1 MDQITVAETS
11 VPVRATVDVLVCGA
25 GLGGVAAATAAARA
39 GARTMLIE
47 RNSYP
52 GGVATAGMCC
62 SIFNCYHT
70 SAGEPA
76 VFGIS
81 AEVADR
87 LAAAEGFGAKWRQH
101 KGHIIYDLETAK
113 LELLNLLL
121 EVGVQVQFNT
131 IATGAVMDGDTLRGV
146 IVQSKSGPE
155 AILADVVVDST
166 GDGDVASLAGAAQH
180 VCQKAPHSLCFR
192 LGNVDVDRFV
202 GYFEAHPDQYAE
214 YMDVEWTLDEALA
227 QYRECGTFLF
237 PHGGG
242 MQMDLFRQAK
252 ASGDLPAQVGIQD
265 TTDACQMHALRRT
278 GIVHVITGFTHF
290 DGLDISL
297 ISQSLNDG
305 RRMAFVVADVYRK
318 YLPGFEN
325 AFIAGTGDN
334 LGVRLSRYLDG
345 EFVFTA
351 EMMLAGVRHPDAVGQ
366 MVGWD
371 NQVRH
376 HGQGAWCVQALR
388 SDSFDLPYRC
398 LLPRRVDGLLM
409 GAGRS
414 ISTNDPGL
422 LRCMAQTMVVGQ
434 AAGAA
439 AAVAARAGATP
450 RAVGVELVQEELRKQ
465 GVPVG

>member
-1 MDQITVAETS
+1 MDATTVAAQS
-11 VPVRATVDVLVCGA
+11 APVRARVDVLVCGG
-25 GLGGVAAATAAARA
+25 GLAGVAAATAAARA
-39 GARTMLIE
+39 GAKTMLIE

-70 SAGEPA
+70 SAGEPG

-87 LAAAEGFGAKWRQH
+87 LAGAEGFGDKWRQH
-101 KGHIIYDLETAK
+101 KGHIIYDLESGK

-121 EVGVQVQFNT
+121 EAGVQVQLNT
-131 IATGAVMDGDTLRGV
+131 IVTGAVMDGDRLRGMT
-146 IVQSKSGPE
+146 VQSKSGLE

-166 GDGDVASLAGAAQH
+166 GDGDVGAVAGTPQHASEKSL
-180 VCQKAPHSLCFR
+180 HSLCFR
-192 LGNVDVDRFV
+192 LGNVDVDQFV
-202 GYFEAHPDQYAE
+202 RYFEDHPDQYAE
-214 YMDVEWTLDEALA
+214 YMDVEWSLQEALD

-252 ASGDLPAQVGIQD
+252 ASGDLPARIGIQD

-290 DGLDISL
+290 DGLDIDL
-297 ISQSLNDG
+297 ISQSINDG

-325 AFIAGTGDN
+325 SFIAGTADN
-334 LGVRLSRYLDG
+334 LGVRTSRYLDG
-345 EFVFTA
+345 DFVFT
-351 EMMLAGVRHPDAVGQ
+351 EDMMQAGVRHPDAVGK
-366 MVGWD
+366 MVGWETE
-371 NQVRH
+371 VRH
-376 HGQGAWCVQALR
+376 HGQGAWSVQALR
-388 SDSFDLPYRC
+388 ADSFDLPYRC
-398 LLPRRVDGLLM
+398 LLPRRVEGLLA
-409 GAGRS
+409 GSGRS
-414 ISTNDPGL
+414 ISTDNPWL

-439 AAVAARAGATP
+439 AAVAAKAGVTP
-450 RAVGVELVQEELRKQ
+450 RAVEVGSVQEELRRQ